1 MSEDKEYSP
10 YCEECNS
17 CGDDGCCPPDKCKYS
32 RYYLRDAQK
41 QILDLKTKLA
51 LAVEALDA
59 ANGVIDLLT
68 AYNVGVS
75 FLSEER
81 VELAMEKYRAALE
94 KLRGEK

>member
-1 MSEDKEYSP
+1 MSDEKIVPYLHPAEIEAIYGVRVSP
-10 YCEECNS
+10 RLCEC
-17 CGDDGCCPPDKCKYS
+17 
-32 RYYLRDAQK
+32 
-41 QILDLKTKLA
+41 DLMKDKLA